1 MERSD
6 VGESFKL
13 LLGTLFGSGYLPKA
27 PGTWGS
33 LFSLPFVYAAWL
45 AGGIYGL
52 LFLTILTCALSLW
65 TAPVAIRRL
74 GDDPGEFVMDE
85 CAGVALL
92 FFIAATFGIAP
103 APLSLLLGFLLFRLF
118 DITKPL
124 GIKRVEKFRGKY
136 GILYDDL
143 LAGIYASAVLT
154 GLFALRLIF

>member
-1 MERSD
+1 MGRTD

-13 LLGTLFGSGYLPKA
+13 ILGTLFGSGYLPKA

-45 AGGIYGL
+45 AGGISGL
-52 LFLTILTCALSLW
+52 MLLTILTCALSLW
-65 TAPVAIRRL
+65 TAPTAIRRL

-92 FFIAATFGIAP
+92 FFIAATFGIEP

-124 GIKRVEKFRGKY
+124 GITRVEKFRGKY
-136 GILYDDL
+136 GILVDDL
-143 LAGIYASAVLT
+143 LAGFYASLS
-154 GLFALRLIF
+154 LIAIFYLISLI